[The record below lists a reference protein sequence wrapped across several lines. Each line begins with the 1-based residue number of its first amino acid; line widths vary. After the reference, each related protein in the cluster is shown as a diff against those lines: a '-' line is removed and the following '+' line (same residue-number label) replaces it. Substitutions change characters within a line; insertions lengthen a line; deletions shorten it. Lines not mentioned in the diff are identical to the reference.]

1 MGIPLNVDWQQ
12 ILLHL
17 FNFIILFGGLWL
29 LLYKPV
35 KNFMAKRE
43 AYYKDMDKAAAEKLA
58 AAENEQ
64 QKYSGLIGKAQDEA
78 AELKKKAMAD
88 ADAAA
93 KAHLD
98 EAEQEKQRILADAKR
113 AALAEKNKVLQEAN
127 AQIEEMV
134 SAAVDKLLV
143 PAGSAYDSFDSAEQ
157 QDIVLCKSV
166 GDGLISEDSLNAVLA
181 VIEVVM
187 AGEDQR
193 IKQVRLANDT

>member
-78 AELKKKAMAD
+78 AELKKKAGF
-88 ADAAA
+88 
-93 KAHLD
+93 
-98 EAEQEKQRILADAKR
+98 R
-113 AALAEKNKVLQEAN
+113 
-127 AQIEEMV
+127 
-134 SAAVDKLLV
+134 
-143 PAGSAYDSFDSAEQ
+143 
-157 QDIVLCKSV
+157 IVLYL
-166 GDGLISEDSLNAVLA
+166 G
-181 VIEVVM
+181 
-187 AGEDQR
+187 
-193 IKQVRLANDT
+193 

>member
-64 QKYSGLIGKAQDEA
+64 QKYSGLIGKAQ
-78 AELKKKAMAD
+78 
-88 ADAAA
+88 
-93 KAHLD
+93 
-98 EAEQEKQRILADAKR
+98 RS
-113 AALAEKNKVLQEAN
+113 
-127 AQIEEMV
+127 EERR
-134 SAAVDKLLV
+134 
-143 PAGSAYDSFDSAEQ
+143 
-157 QDIVLCKSV
+157 V
-166 GDGLISEDSLNAVLA
+166 GKECRSRWSPYH
-181 VIEVVM
+181 
-187 AGEDQR
+187 
-193 IKQVRLANDT
+193 

>member
-17 FNFIILFGGLWL
+17 FNFIILAGGLWL

-43 AYYKDMDKAAAEKLA
+43 AYYKDMDKAATDKLA
-58 AAENEQ
+58 AAEAEQ
-64 QKYSGLIGKAQDEA
+64 QKYSGLVEKAQDEA

-93 KAHLD
+93 KAH
-98 EAEQEKQRILADAKR
+98 IAD
-113 AALAEKNKVLQEAN
+113 
-127 AQIEEMV
+127 MV

-143 PAGSAYDSFDSAEQ
+143 PSGSAYDSFDESGKE
-157 QDIVLCKSV
+157 
-166 GDGLISEDSLNAVLA
+166 
-181 VIEVVM
+181 
-187 AGEDQR
+187 
-193 IKQVRLANDT
+193 

>member
-17 FNFIILFGGLWL
+17 FNFIILAGGLWL

-43 AYYKDMDKAAAEKLA
+43 AYYKDMDKTATDKLA
-58 AAENEQ
+58 AAEEEQ
-64 QKYSGLIGKAQDEA
+64 QKYSGLIEKAQDEA

-88 ADAAA
+88 ADSAA
-93 KAHLD
+93 KAHLA
-98 EAEQEKQRILADAKR
+98 EAEQERLRILDDAKR
-113 AALAEKNKVLQEAN
+113 AALAEKTKVLQEAN

-143 PAGSAYDSFDSAEQ
+143 PAGSAYDSFDSA
-157 QDIVLCKSV
+157 D
-166 GDGLISEDSLNAVLA
+166 DSDSGK
-181 VIEVVM
+181 E
-187 AGEDQR
+187 
-193 IKQVRLANDT
+193 

>member
-17 FNFIILFGGLWL
+17 FNFIILAGGLWL

-43 AYYKDMDKAAAEKLA
+43 AYYKDMDKTASDKLA
-58 AAENEQ
+58 AAESEQ
-64 QKYSGLIGKAQDEA
+64 EKYSGLIARAQDEA

-88 ADAAA
+88 ADNAA
-93 KAHLD
+93 KAHIA
-98 EAEQEKQRILADAKR
+98 EAEQEKLRIIDDARR
-113 AALAEKNKVLQEAN
+113 AAQAEKNKVLQETN

-143 PAGSAYDSFDSAEQ
+143 PAGSAYDSF
-157 QDIVLCKSV
+157 
-166 GDGLISEDSLNAVLA
+166 EDSGK
-181 VIEVVM
+181 E
-187 AGEDQR
+187 
-193 IKQVRLANDT
+193 

>member
-17 FNFIILFGGLWL
+17 FNFVILAGGLWL

-43 AYYKDMDKAAAEKLA
+43 AYYKDMNKAANDRLASAE
-58 AAENEQ
+58 EEQ
-64 QKYSGLIGKAQDEA
+64 SKYSGLIEKAQDEA

-88 ADAAA
+88 AETAA
-93 KAHLD
+93 KAHIA
-98 EAEQEKQRILADAKR
+98 EAEQEKQRILDDARR
-113 AALAEKNKVLQEAN
+113 AAQAEKNKVLQEAN

-143 PAGSAYDSFDSAEQ
+143 PAGSAYDSF
-157 QDIVLCKSV
+157 
-166 GDGLISEDSLNAVLA
+166 EDSGK
-181 VIEVVM
+181 E
-187 AGEDQR
+187 
-193 IKQVRLANDT
+193 

>member
-1 MGIPLNVDWQQ
+1 MGIPLNVDWKQ

-29 LLYKPV
+29 PLYKPV

-113 AALAEKNKVLQEAN
+113 AALAEKNKGLQEAN

-143 PAGSAYDSFDSAEQ
+143 PAGSAYDSFDSAES
-157 QDIVLCKSV
+157 D
-166 GDGLISEDSLNAVLA
+166 DSGK
-181 VIEVVM
+181 E
-187 AGEDQR
+187 
-193 IKQVRLANDT
+193 

>member
-17 FNFIILFGGLWL
+17 FNFVILAGGLWL

-43 AYYKDMDKAAAEKLA
+43 AYYKDMDKAANDKLA
-58 AAENEQ
+58 AAEEEQ
-64 QKYSGLIGKAQDEA
+64 SKYSGLIAKAQDEA

-88 ADAAA
+88 AEAAA
-93 KAHLD
+93 KVHIE
-98 EAEQEKQRILADAKR
+98 EAEHEKQRMIDDARK
-113 AALAEKNKVLQEAN
+113 AAQAEKNKILQEAN

-143 PAGSAYDSFDSAEQ
+143 PAGSAYDSFDDPGKE
-157 QDIVLCKSV
+157 
-166 GDGLISEDSLNAVLA
+166 
-181 VIEVVM
+181 
-187 AGEDQR
+187 
-193 IKQVRLANDT
+193 

>member
-17 FNFIILFGGLWL
+17 FNFVILAGGLWL

-43 AYYKDMDKAAAEKLA
+43 AYYKDMDKAANDRLASAE
-58 AAENEQ
+58 EEQ
-64 QKYSGLIGKAQDEA
+64 SKYSGLIEKAQDEA

-88 ADAAA
+88 AETAA
-93 KAHLD
+93 KAHIA
-98 EAEQEKQRILADAKR
+98 EAEQEKQRILADARR
-113 AALAEKNKVLQEAN
+113 AAQAEKNKVLQEAN

-143 PAGSAYDSFDSAEQ
+143 PAGSAYDSF
-157 QDIVLCKSV
+157 
-166 GDGLISEDSLNAVLA
+166 EDSGK
-181 VIEVVM
+181 E
-187 AGEDQR
+187 
-193 IKQVRLANDT
+193 

>member
-1 MGIPLNVDWQQ
+1 MPRY
-12 ILLHL
+12 
-17 FNFIILFGGLWL
+17 F
-29 LLYKPV
+29 
-35 KNFMAKRE
+35 
-43 AYYKDMDKAAAEKLA
+43 A

-143 PAGSAYDSFDSAEQ
+143 PAGSAYDSFDSAES
-157 QDIVLCKSV
+157 D
-166 GDGLISEDSLNAVLA
+166 DSGK
-181 VIEVVM
+181 E
-187 AGEDQR
+187 
-193 IKQVRLANDT
+193 

>member
-17 FNFIILFGGLWL
+17 FNFVILAGGLWL

-43 AYYKDMDKAAAEKLA
+43 AYYKDMDKAANDKLA
-58 AAENEQ
+58 AAEEEQ
-64 QKYSGLIGKAQDEA
+64 SKYSGLIAKAQDEA

-88 ADAAA
+88 AEAAA
-93 KAHLD
+93 KAHIE
-98 EAEQEKQRILADAKR
+98 EAEHEKQRMIDDARK
-113 AALAEKNKVLQEAN
+113 AAQAEKNKILQEAN

-143 PAGSAYDSFDSAEQ
+143 PAGSAYDSFDDPGKE
-157 QDIVLCKSV
+157 
-166 GDGLISEDSLNAVLA
+166 
-181 VIEVVM
+181 
-187 AGEDQR
+187 
-193 IKQVRLANDT
+193 

>member
-1 MGIPLNVDWQQ
+1 MNIPLNIDWQQ
-12 ILLHL
+12 ILLHVL
-17 FNFIILFGGLWL
+17 NFVILFGGLYF

-93 KAHLD
+93 KAHL
-98 EAEQEKQRILADAKR
+98 EQRILADAKR

-143 PAGSAYDSFDSAEQ
+143 PAGSAYDSFDSAES
-157 QDIVLCKSV
+157 D
-166 GDGLISEDSLNAVLA
+166 DSGK
-181 VIEVVM
+181 E
-187 AGEDQR
+187 
-193 IKQVRLANDT
+193 

>member
-17 FNFIILFGGLWL
+17 FNFIILAGGLWL

-43 AYYKDMDKAAAEKLA
+43 AYYNDMDKAATDKLA
-58 AAENEQ
+58 AAEAEQ
-64 QKYSGLIGKAQDEA
+64 QKYSGLVEKAQDEA

-93 KAHLD
+93 KAHIAD
-98 EAEQEKQRILADAKR
+98 AQQEKQRIIGDARK
-113 AALAEKNKVLQEAN
+113 AALAEKNKILQEAN
-127 AQIEEMV
+127 VQIEDMV

-143 PAGSAYDSFDSAEQ
+143 PSGSAYDSFDESGKE
-157 QDIVLCKSV
+157 
-166 GDGLISEDSLNAVLA
+166 
-181 VIEVVM
+181 
-187 AGEDQR
+187 
-193 IKQVRLANDT
+193 

>member
-98 EAEQEKQRILADAKR
+98 EAEQDAKR

-143 PAGSAYDSFDSAEQ
+143 PAGSAYDSFDSAES
-157 QDIVLCKSV
+157 D
-166 GDGLISEDSLNAVLA
+166 DSGK
-181 VIEVVM
+181 E
-187 AGEDQR
+187 
-193 IKQVRLANDT
+193 